1 MLQFG
6 CTNLGGVVGRLNDGF
21 LVEIPQHLPVGAVER
36 DQLAIECRGEED
48 VVRCD
53 EAACV
58 EIRI

>member
-1 MLQFG
+1 MYT
-6 CTNLGGVVGRLNDGF
+6 TNLGGVVGRLHNRL
-21 LVEIPQHLPVGAVER
+21 LVEIPQHLSVGTVEC

-58 EIRI
+58 EIRIRF